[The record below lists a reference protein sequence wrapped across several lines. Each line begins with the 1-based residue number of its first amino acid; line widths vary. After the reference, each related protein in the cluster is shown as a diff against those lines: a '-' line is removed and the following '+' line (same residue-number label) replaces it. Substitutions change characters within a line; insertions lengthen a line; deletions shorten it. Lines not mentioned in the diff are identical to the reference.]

1 MKVVDTECTKRK
13 NPRKCRKHFRILV
26 KEGKDVQEIFKLERE
41 RKKIENK
48 QNGELSKRLDLLEE
62 KTESELRWIFS
73 RTHECT
79 TGHFNF

>member
-62 KTESELRWIFS
+62 KTESEL
-73 RTHECT
+73 
-79 TGHFNF
+79 

>member
-1 MKVVDTECTKRK
+1 MKVVDNECNKRK

-26 KEGKDVQEIFKLERE
+26 NEGKDVQEIFKLERE

-62 KTESELRWIFS
+62 KTESEL
-73 RTHECT
+73 
-79 TGHFNF
+79 